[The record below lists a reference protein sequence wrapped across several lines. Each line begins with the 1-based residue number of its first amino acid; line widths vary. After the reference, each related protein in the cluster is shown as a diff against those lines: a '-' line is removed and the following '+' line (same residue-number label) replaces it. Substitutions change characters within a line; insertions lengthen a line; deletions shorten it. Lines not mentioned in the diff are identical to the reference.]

1 MTDSR
6 ARLFIIAILFA
17 LLGSAI
23 VLRLGYLQVVQH
35 DYFSVLASQTHMR
48 KFEIPAQRGNI
59 FMQDR
64 GDKSPVAM
72 NRNRKTLYAD
82 TRYIYDMEGVL
93 RQLESILGDDY
104 SEKIQGA
111 DGYVELEREV
121 DYDVAQSIEEL
132 EMSGIGLSDNY
143 VRVYPEGHL
152 AGQVLGFVNGDGKG
166 QYGIEEFFD
175 NELSGQPGMFDA
187 RTDSRGIPL
196 ATDDNINTKPKPG
209 SDVVLSID
217 RNIQAFTEAAL
228 EEGIEKH
235 EADSGHAVIMEV
247 DTGAVLGMANAP
259 SFDPNQYGEVD
270 DYGLFQNSTVSSQFE
285 PGSGFKMFTMAAG
298 LDDGVVSPGDTYED
312 SGPITV
318 AGSRISNVLAPQGE
332 TSMTEVI
339 VRSLNTGAVH
349 VLEQLGGGE
358 INSQAKQK
366 LHDYFTQEFQLN
378 QPTGIEQPGESVA
391 SMHEPDSVGQV
402 EYANMTFGQGV
413 ATTMIRMT
421 TSIGALVN
429 DGTMYK
435 PRLVDYYMDGD
446 EAVYSQPE
454 VLADDVVTSETS
466 QQLRKM
472 MQEVVEDG
480 GGYGTQIEGYKIGGK
495 TGTAEIPHPDGGYY
509 EDRYIGT
516 FTGFAP
522 VDDPKY
528 VMTVRL
534 DNPRSA
540 GYAGNQAA
548 EVFGDIMRQLIGYGG
563 IPPAD

>member
-1 MTDSR
+1 MTGSR
-6 ARLFIIAILFA
+6 ARLFIIATVFA

-23 VLRLGYLQVVQH
+23 VLRLGYLQVVQY
-35 DYFSVLASQTHMR
+35 DYFSVLATETHMR

-64 GDKSPVAM
+64 GDTTPVAM

-82 TRYIYDMEGVL
+82 TRYIYEMDEVL
-93 RQLESILGDDY
+93 HHLETVLGEDY
-104 SEKIQGA
+104 SEIIHAA
-111 DGYVELEREV
+111 DGYVELEREI
-121 DYDVAQSIEEL
+121 DYDAAMSLEEL

-143 VRVYPEGHL
+143 VRVYPEDSL
-152 AGQVLGFVNGDGKG
+152 ASQVLGFVNGDGKG
-166 QYGIEEFFD
+166 QYGIEEFLND
-175 NELSGQPGMFDA
+175 KLSGQPGMFDA

-209 SDVVLSID
+209 ADVVLSID

-228 EEGIEKH
+228 EEGIEKYD
-235 EADSGHAVIMEV
+235 ADSGHVIIMEA

-259 SFDPNQYGEVD
+259 SFDPNQYAEVD
-270 DYGLFQNSTVSSQFE
+270 DYSLFQNSTVSSQFE

-298 LDDGVVSPGDTYED
+298 LDDGAVSPDDTYED
-312 SGPITV
+312 TGAVNV

-332 TSMTEVI
+332 TSMTTVI
-339 VRSLNTGAVH
+339 VSSLNTGAVH

-366 LHDYFTQEFQLN
+366 LHDYFKQQFRLGE
-378 QPTGIEQPGESVA
+378 PTGIEQPGESVA
-391 SMHEPDSVGQV
+391 SMHEPGSVGQV
-402 EYANMTFGQGV
+402 EYANMAFGQGV
-413 ATTMIRMT
+413 ATTLVRMT
-421 TSIGALVN
+421 VSIGALVN

-435 PRLVDYYMDGD
+435 PRLVDYYIDGD
-446 EAVYSQPE
+446 DVVHSQPE
-454 VLADDVVTSETS
+454 VVADDVVSPATSR
-466 QQLRKM
+466 QLREM
-472 MQEVVEDG
+472 MQEVVESG

-495 TGTAEIPHPDGGYY
+495 TGTAEVPDPDGGYF
-509 EDRYIGT
+509 EDRYVGT

-534 DNPRSA
+534 DNPRAS
-540 GYAGNQAA
+540 GYAGNQAG
-548 EVFGDIMRQLIGYGG
+548 EIFGDIMRQLIGYGG
-563 IPPAD
+563 IPPTD